1 MGRKLPAPSGD
12 SNRARY
18 PAGSPQATQR
28 QCRVHAERGRPN
40 HDAGE
45 NGTRQSMY
53 VIWLPLKNAAIT
65 TTYALLQNKSV
76 VVYEEMLRVIINYCE
91 TQNLYPYPTT
101 ILCDFEL
108 AVVRAVEQVLC
119 QDAAIQG
126 CFYHFTQATWRKIQA
141 LQDRCIF
148 PSVLHQA

>member
-1 MGRKLPAPSGD
+1 
-12 SNRARY
+12 
-18 PAGSPQATQR
+18 
-28 QCRVHAERGRPN
+28 
-40 HDAGE
+40 
-45 NGTRQSMY
+45 MY

-141 LQDRCIF
+141 LQDR
-148 PSVLHQA
+148 

>member
-40 HDAGE
+40 YDAGE

-76 VVYEEMLRVIINYCE
+76 VVYEEMLRVIINYC
-91 TQNLYPYPTT
+91 THTRQQFS
-101 ILCDFEL
+101 DFEL
-108 AVVRAVEQVLC
+108 AATRAVEQVLG
-119 QDAAIQG
+119 QQYLDYRTEVPGAIWPAKAR
-126 CFYHFTQATWRKIQA
+126 HE
-141 LQDRCIF
+141 
-148 PSVLHQA
+148 